1 MALLPI
7 LRYPDERLHTLAAPV
22 ESVNDDIRRLVEDM
36 AQTMYAAPGIG
47 LAATQV
53 DVHKRIIVIDI
64 SEAHDYLQVFINPQ
78 LLETR
83 GEAKCEEGCLSVPGI
98 YEFVTRAEWI
108 KVRALGTDGKS
119 FDLEATG
126 LLAVCVQ
133 HEMDH
138 LEGKVFVE
146 YLSRL
151 KQSRIVA
158 KLKKQQR
165 QAM

>member
-7 LRYPDERLHTLAAPV
+7 LRYPDERLHKIASPV
-22 ESVNDDIRRLVEDM
+22 EVVNDEIRRLVEDM
-36 AQTMYAAPGIG
+36 AHTMYAAPGIG

-53 DVHKRIIVIDI
+53 DVHKRIIVIDT
-64 SEAHDYLQVFINPQ
+64 SETHDRLQVFINPQ
-78 LLETR
+78 LLEVR
-83 GEAKCEEGCLSVPGI
+83 GQADCEEGCLSVPGI
-98 YEFVTRAEWI
+98 YETVTRAEWI

-119 FDLEATG
+119 FDLEASG